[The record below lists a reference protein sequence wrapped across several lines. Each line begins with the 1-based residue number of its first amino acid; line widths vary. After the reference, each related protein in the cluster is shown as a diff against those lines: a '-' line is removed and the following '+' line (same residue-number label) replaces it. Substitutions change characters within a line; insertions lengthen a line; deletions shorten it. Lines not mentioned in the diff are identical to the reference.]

1 METIFMNTG
10 NRKTNES
17 KKFIYQFTD
26 KIILKQ
32 PNKNIGLVNLSI
44 YYTWKNP
51 HIITINLKFPLQL
64 GMINL
69 ICLINHILSQ
79 TFKIFFS
86 TLLKNMGQKQIIL
99 LCKFISIKSK
109 TGPFIRIKDRLQTR
123 IIIS

>member
-1 METIFMNTG
+1 MNTG

-32 PNKNIGLVNLSI
+32 PNKIIGLVNLSI

-51 HIITINLKFPLQL
+51 NIITINLKFPLQL

-79 TFKIFFS
+79 TFKIIFS

-99 LCKFISIKSK
+99 LCKFIQIKSK
-109 TGPFIRIKDRLQTR
+109 TGSFIRIKNRLQTR